1 MNHAVMRALATL
13 LSPRANKEFVSPVL
27 TILNGVTN
35 LAEGPAGREKVALT
49 RCHRPWRQQCLSF
62 FNVVCGLLACLV
74 AIAGPIDGAR
84 ANEDAASDE
93 SQAHKYTNRLIDS
106 NDPYLLLHAHNPV
119 DWYPWGTEALAKA
132 KRENRPIFISIGYS
146 TCYWCHVAER
156 TIYSD
161 PDIAKLMNEWFVNIK
176 VDREQRPDLDNIYMQ
191 TTRLMTGRGGWPNNV
206 FLTPDLKP
214 FYAGSYFP
222 AADDEHGR
230 PGFPT
235 ILRSVHEAWE
245 NRRDEVSARADAV
258 YQSMLKAHEQ
268 TALETAAPISPADWL
283 SQAGA
288 AILQD
293 FDTTHGGLGNGPAKF
308 PQVPALDLLL
318 AAYAISDDPH
328 TLDAVTKTLDE
339 MALGG
344 IHDHLGGGFHRYSTE
359 RTWSIPHFEKMLYD
373 NAQLLGIYVQAYRI
387 TQKPLYRQV
396 AEDVASYLSREM
408 KAPGGGFFA
417 AQDAEVAGREGV
429 SYLWRRG
436 EIESILGRDA
446 AKEFFEVYSLTPVSQ
461 QSSESLVAGDDE
473 GVLRIRVPI
482 IQTLHNGLGEDI
494 SRVLTALAPA
504 RARLLDARNSRTQP
518 ARDEK
523 IVVAWNGMAIEAL
536 VQGGIVFQDE
546 HLIGLARQAA
556 DRLWIQAF
564 DSGSGELKHELFGGR
579 AQVHGYL
586 DDYALLGIALLSLAD
601 ATSETLW
608 RERATLLTKSMLR
621 SFAQGDT
628 LVTSVAVSDLI
639 IPPVDDGDHAAPS
652 GSSAAI
658 ELLAR
663 MYAATGDQEYAD
675 AALRVVVHL
684 SGMIQQN
691 PSVWPSA
698 VAAINLYPLSDGS
711 TPDRDTESAAISVSL
726 TGLTTAAH
734 VHAFGTAGDAG
745 DHDEIEVTVVID
757 EGYHVNANPAS
768 FDYLIPT
775 SLSVDGVPDL
785 QLEYPGAM
793 LTKPLFAPDGLK
805 VYEGSIVLRGLAP
818 KGTLMKHV
826 PITAT
831 LKVQACN
838 DEVCLPPATLQFKV
852 NLQ

>member
-1 MNHAVMRALATL
+1 MNHPVMHAPATL
-13 LSPRANKEFVSPVL
+13 LSPRANKEFVSPAMTLLKVVKNHAEVL
-27 TILNGVTN
+27 
-35 LAEGPAGREKVALT
+35 AGRGKVSLIG
-49 RCHRPWRQQCLSF
+49 RHRPWRQQCLPVL
-62 FNVVCGLLACLV
+62 NGLCGLLACLV
-74 AIAGPIDGAR
+74 AIAGTIDTAG
-84 ANEDAASDE
+84 ANEDAASGE
-93 SQAHKYTNRLIDS
+93 AQAHKYTNRLIDS

-214 FYAGSYFP
+214 FFAGSYFP
-222 AADDEHGR
+222 AADDERGR

-245 NRRDEVSARADAV
+245 NRQDEVSARADAV

-268 TALETAAPISPADWL
+268 TALETVAPISAADWL
-283 SQAGA
+283 SQASA
-288 AILQD
+288 AILHD
-293 FDTTHGGLGNGPAKF
+293 VDTTHGGFGNGPAKF
-308 PQVPALDLLL
+308 PQVPALNLLL
-318 AAYAISDDPH
+318 AAYGISHDPH
-328 TLDAVTKTLDE
+328 TLDAVTKTLDA

-344 IHDHLGGGFHRYSTE
+344 IHDQLGGGFHRYSTE

-373 NAQLLGIYVQAYRI
+373 NAQLLGIYVEAYRI
-387 TQKPLYRQV
+387 TQKSLYQQV

-408 KAPGGGFFA
+408 MAPVGGFFS

-429 SYLWRRG
+429 SYLWTRA
-436 EIESILGRDA
+436 EIESILGSDA
-446 AKEFFEVYSLTPVSQ
+446 AKEFFEVYSLTPVSG
-461 QSSESLVAGDDE
+461 QSGESLVAGNDE

-482 IQTLHNGLGEDI
+482 SQTLHNGLGEDI
-494 SRVLTALAPA
+494 SRVLTAWAPA
-504 RARLLDARNSRTQP
+504 RARLLDARNNRTQP

-536 VQGGIVFQDE
+536 VQGGTAFQDE
-546 HLIGLARQAA
+546 HLIELAKQTAE
-556 DRLWIQAF
+556 RLWIEAF
-564 DSGSGELKHELFGGR
+564 DSKSGELKHELFGGR

-601 ATSETLW
+601 ATNETLW

-621 SFAQGDT
+621 SFAQGDI
-628 LVTSVAVSDLI
+628 LVTSVAASDLM

-675 AALRVVVHL
+675 ATLRVVAHL
-684 SGMIQQN
+684 SRMIQQS
-691 PSVWPSA
+691 PSLWPSA
-698 VAAINLYPLSDGS
+698 VAAVNLYPLSDKS
-711 TPDRDTESAAISVSL
+711 TPDRDTDSAGISASL
-726 TGLTTAAH
+726 TALTTAAH
-734 VHAFGTAGDAG
+734 VRAFGTAGDAG

-793 LTKPLFAPDGLK
+793 LIKPLFAPDGLK
-805 VYEGSIVLRGLAP
+805 VYEGSIVLKGVAP

-838 DEVCLPPATLQFKV
+838 DEVCLPPATLPLTIT
-852 NLQ
+852 LQ

>member
-1 MNHAVMRALATL
+1 MRAPATL
-13 LSPRANKEFVSPVL
+13 LSHRASKEFVSPVL
-27 TILNGVTN
+27 TILKVVKNYAKA
-35 LAEGPAGREKVALT
+35 LAGRGEVSLIG
-49 RCHRPWRQQCLSF
+49 RHGPWRQQCSPF
-62 FNVVCGLLACLV
+62 FNGVCGLLACLV
-74 AIAGPIDGAR
+74 ALAGSTDAAG
-84 ANEDAASDE
+84 ANEDAASGDAE
-93 SQAHKYTNRLIDS
+93 AHKYTNRLINS

-132 KRENRPIFISIGYS
+132 KRENRPIFVSIGYS

-161 PDIAKLMNEWFVNIK
+161 PNIAKLMNEWFVNIK

-191 TTRLMTGRGGWPNNV
+191 TTQLMTGHGGWPNNV

-222 AADDEHGR
+222 AADDERGR

-235 ILRSVHEAWE
+235 ILRSVHEAWA
-245 NRRDEVSARADAV
+245 NQQDEVSTRADAV
-258 YQSMLKAHEQ
+258 YQAMLKAHEQ
-268 TALETAAPISPADWL
+268 TALETAAPISPAHWL
-283 SQAGA
+283 SQASA

-293 FDTTHGGLGNGPAKF
+293 FDTTHGGLSNGPAKF
-308 PQVPALDLLL
+308 PQEPALNLLL
-318 AAYAISDDPH
+318 AAYGISHDPH
-328 TLDAVTKTLDE
+328 ALDALTKTLDA

-373 NAQLLGIYVQAYRI
+373 NAQLLGIYVEAYRI

-408 KAPGGGFFA
+408 MAPGGGFFA

-429 SYLWRRG
+429 SYLWTRR
-436 EIESILGRDA
+436 EIESTLGRDA
-446 AKEFFEVYSLTPVSQ
+446 AKEFFEVYSLTPVSE
-461 QSSESLVAGDDE
+461 QSGKGLEAGDHE

-482 IQTLHNGLGEDI
+482 TQPLHGVVGEDI
-494 SRVLTALAPA
+494 SPVLTALAPA
-504 RARLLDARNSRTQP
+504 RAKLLDARNRRTQP

-536 VQGGIVFQDE
+536 VQGGTVFQDE
-546 HLIGLARQAA
+546 HLIGLAKQAA

-564 DSGSGELKHELFGGR
+564 DSRNGELKHELFGGR

-586 DDYALLGIALLSLAD
+586 DDYAMLGIAILSLAD
-601 ATSETLW
+601 ATKETLW
-608 RERATLLTKSMLR
+608 RDRATLLTKSMLR

-628 LVTSVAVSDLI
+628 LAISVAASDLM

-675 AALRVVVHL
+675 AALRVVSHL
-684 SGMIQQN
+684 SRMIQQN
-691 PSVWPSA
+691 PSLWPSA
-698 VAAINLYPLSDGS
+698 VAAVNLYPLSAERS
-711 TPDRDTESAAISVSL
+711 PNRDTDSAGIGGSL
-726 TGLTTAAH
+726 TALTTAAH
-734 VHAFGTAGDAG
+734 VHAFGNAGDAG
-745 DHDEIEVTVVID
+745 NHDEIKVTVVID
-757 EGYHVNANPAS
+757 EGYHVNANPAT

-785 QLEYPGAM
+785 RLEYPTAM
-793 LTKPLFAPDGLK
+793 LIKPLFAPDGLK
-805 VYEGSIVLRGLAP
+805 VYEGSIVLKGVAP
-818 KGTLMKHV
+818 KGTLMKHI

-838 DEVCLPPATLQFKV
+838 DEVCLPPATLPLKF